1 MAGAKLDAA
10 GAARLKTLEEALLL
24 LQRLHGL
31 VEAYAL
37 AVKRNQP
44 TSALLM
50 NLRRQFPTLAE
61 NLKSQ
66 FGTIADQVTTTILT
80 STRGA
85 SEAMRVRNLREGVA
99 QIRQSIDVAVTQ
111 TRNRHTVEDTRGD
124 PGARP
129 EADKPDKG

>member
-1 MAGAKLDAA
+1 MAGGRLDAA
-10 GAARLKTLEEALLL
+10 GMARVKTLEEALLL

-37 AVKRNQP
+37 AVKRGQS

-61 NLKSQ
+61 NLKAQ
-66 FGTIADQVTTTILT
+66 FGTIADLVTATILT

-99 QIRQSIDVAVTQ
+99 QIRQAIDIAMTQ
-111 TRNRHTVEDTRGD
+111 TRNRHTVEDPHSG
-124 PGARP
+124 PA
-129 EADKPDKG
+129 EQS

>member
-1 MAGAKLDAA
+1 MAGSQLDAA
-10 GAARLKTLEEALLL
+10 GMARMKTLEDALLL

-37 AVKRNQP
+37 AVKRGTS
-44 TSALLM
+44 TSALMM

-61 NLKSQ
+61 NLKAQ
-66 FGTIADQVTTTILT
+66 FGMLSDQVTSVLVT

-99 QIRQSIDVAVTQ
+99 QIRQAIDIAMTQ
-111 TRNRHTVEDTRGD
+111 TRTRYSASEPAQPRAQPPKD
-124 PGARP
+124 ER
-129 EADKPDKG
+129 

>member
-1 MAGAKLDAA
+1 MAGGRLDAA
-10 GAARLKTLEEALLL
+10 GMARVKTLEEGLLL

-37 AVKRNQP
+37 AVKRGQS

-61 NLKSQ
+61 NLKAQ
-66 FGTIADQVTTTILT
+66 FGTIADLVTATILT

-99 QIRQSIDVAVTQ
+99 QIRQAMDIAMTQ
-111 TRNRHTVEDTRGD
+111 TRNRHTVEDPDSG
-124 PGARP
+124 PGAQRSD
-129 EADKPDKG
+129 AS

>member
-1 MAGAKLDAA
+1 MAGSQLDAA
-10 GAARLKTLEEALLL
+10 GTARMKTLEDALLL

-37 AVKRNQP
+37 AVKRGQS
-44 TSALLM
+44 TSALMM

-66 FGTIADQVTTTILT
+66 FGMIADQVTSVLLT

-99 QIRQSIDVAVTQ
+99 QIRQAIDIAMTQ
-111 TRNRHTVEDTRGD
+111 TRNKHAVEDKR
-124 PGARP
+124 GARG
-129 EADKPDKG
+129 EGRRDEG